1 MNQQQNPNPESKPN
15 GFTKKCRDC
24 NQEIYLHRGSSG
36 PWRAFEAAPAGD
48 PEEWRRHRCPAG
60 LQDAEIM
67 GIIAPPGS
75 KPADLHPKLRRLS
88 QDLLE
93 LAAQAEK
100 RATPTP

>member
-1 MNQQQNPNPESKPN
+1 MNQPNPESKPN

-24 NQEIYLHRGSSG
+24 GRDIYLHRGASG

-48 PEEWRRHRCPAG
+48 PEEWHRHRCPAG

-75 KPADLHPKLRRLS
+75 KPVDLPPKLKQVG
-88 QDLLE
+88 QDLIE
-93 LAAQAEK
+93 LAGQAEK
-100 RATPTP
+100 RLAPS

>member
-1 MNQQQNPNPESKPN
+1 MNQPIPETKPN
-15 GFTKKCRDC
+15 GFYKKCRDC

-75 KPADLHPKLRRLS
+75 KPADLHPRLRRVG

-93 LAAQAEK
+93 LADQAEK
-100 RATPTP
+100 RIPPA